1 MTIKGLPDF
10 IKIKTQVSF
19 EDILKRYNLL
29 PKLKSKGDQLTGSCP
44 IHQGDGKKSFS
55 VNLAKNCFNCFS
67 CKAHG
72 NVLDFVSTIEK
83 VGVKDAGLL
92 LSDWFNIPL
101 RTNVSRKENAQSKED
116 LNRPEKQKKTL
127 VRERKE
133 DNASQRLEKAIN
145 PPLTFELKKLDQ
157 EHPYLK
163 NRGLLP
169 GTVKAFGLGYC
180 SKGLMKGRIVVPIH
194 NERKELVAYA
204 GRWPGDPPEDQGKY
218 TLPPRF
224 QKSQVLFNLPRA
236 ADLIQEQGLIL
247 VEGYFSVF
255 KLTQAG
261 FPCTAALM
269 GSSMSE
275 RQEKLIVEAVGT
287 CGKLVLLLDNDE
299 AGIACQENV
308 LSRLAKRCF
317 VKVVFLPPGIN
328 QPDEMTK
335 EEIRDLF
342 K

>member
-10 IKIKTQVSF
+10 IKIKAQVSF

-44 IHQGDGKKSFS
+44 IHQGEGKKSFS
-55 VNLAKNCFNCFS
+55 VNLAKKCFNCFS

-72 NVLDFVSTIEK
+72 NILDFISTMEEVEIKE
-83 VGVKDAGLL
+83 AGLL

-101 RTNVSRKENAQSKED
+101 RSEAFRKKNSQSKED
-116 LNRPEKQKKTL
+116 LNRPENQEKTL
-127 VRERKE
+127 VREKKE
-133 DNASQRLEKAIN
+133 EKASQRSEKMIN
-145 PPLTFELKKLDQ
+145 PPLTFELKKLDP

-169 GTVKAFGLGYC
+169 ETIKTFGLGFC
-180 SKGLMKGRIVVPIH
+180 SKGLMKGRVVIPIH

-224 QKSQVLFNLPRA
+224 QKSQVLFNLPRV

-255 KLTQAG
+255 KLAQAG
-261 FPCTAALM
+261 FPCAVALM
-269 GSSMSE
+269 GSSMSL
-275 RQEKLIVEAVGT
+275 RQEELIIEAV
-287 CGKLVLLLDNDE
+287 CPFGKVILLLDNDE
-299 AGIACQENV
+299 AGITCQENV
-308 LSRLAKRCF
+308 LGRLAKRCF
-317 VKVVFLPPGIN
+317 VKVISLPLGTA

-335 EEIRDLF
+335 EEIIDLL